1 MKQVS
6 GPRADATSATAL
18 EIQRAIARIYRRVRS
33 ETTDSRL
40 GDTALAVLANVVKNG
55 AQTPRDL
62 SERERVTPPAMNQT
76 VNTLQAA
83 GLVSRAS
90 DPSDGRKVLVTA
102 TELGFA
108 LTAERRHA
116 KQVWLASRLDELSA
130 RELEV
135 LVEAARILNDMA
147 AS

>member
-33 ETTDSRL
+33 ETTDNRL

-62 SERERVTPPAMNQT
+62 SERERVTPPSMNQT

-90 DPSDGRKVLVTA
+90 DPSDGRKVLVAA